1 MMLRNFFSS
10 SSVAKGFTLIVGLIS
25 CQLLSAQQKLD
36 LSDLSSFNNPGGN
49 WHIAGDVNAD
59 ISKSHTMTF
68 TPGVGILVNLPN
80 PTDREDLYTK
90 FKHGDIDIELDCMM
104 AKESN
109 SGIYLQGRYELQ
121 LLDSWAVLNPKSS
134 DIGGIYERYDETR
147 PQGRQN
153 VDGHAPR
160 QNASKA
166 PGLWQHFKIAFQA
179 PRFEGGV
186 KVKNARILRV
196 ELNGVLVQENIE
208 LYAPTAG
215 AVENNEVAE
224 DALRIQGDHGQVA
237 FRNMV
242 VTNYNKQQPSLSSLT
257 ATLYK
262 GKFEQESTLAT
273 SKVFQQKKVDLITTN
288 IDGLPDNDFLVKYTG
303 TIHVSEA
310 CEYKFNL
317 DTRGGTGKLTIDKN
331 TLLAFGKGNQDA
343 SINLNAGDYPIEVV
357 YSKYNGWDKPS
368 VILKVAAP
376 GVREFIISDASNIPV
391 DAEDP
396 ILISASENTILR
408 SFMDLPVGKRITH
421 SVSVGT
427 PEKVH
432 YTYDL
437 DNGMIVQAWRG
448 GFLDASPMWIS
459 RGDGSSAPIGVTEY
473 FGKPSLMINKLAN
486 QNEEWSADT
495 AASGFVP
502 KGYVLDEQDRP
513 SFKYKIYGA
522 SVTDRIRVIA
532 DRTGLEREITIENG
546 SDNLYYRLA
555 DAWTISEVSPG
566 VFIIDDKYYYIKIE
580 SSNSVLPI
588 IRDVK
593 GRKELLVP
601 IKDKFTYSILF

>member
-186 KVKNARILRV
+186 KWCIGSR
-196 ELNGVLVQENIE
+196 
-208 LYAPTAG
+208 
-215 AVENNEVAE
+215 
-224 DALRIQGDHGQVA
+224 
-237 FRNMV
+237 
-242 VTNYNKQQPSLSSLT
+242 
-257 ATLYK
+257 
-262 GKFEQESTLAT
+262 
-273 SKVFQQKKVDLITTN
+273 
-288 IDGLPDNDFLVKYTG
+288 KY
-303 TIHVSEA
+303 
-310 CEYKFNL
+310 
-317 DTRGGTGKLTIDKN
+317 
-331 TLLAFGKGNQDA
+331 
-343 SINLNAGDYPIEVV
+343 
-357 YSKYNGWDKPS
+357 
-368 VILKVAAP
+368 
-376 GVREFIISDASNIPV
+376 
-391 DAEDP
+391 
-396 ILISASENTILR
+396 
-408 SFMDLPVGKRITH
+408 
-421 SVSVGT
+421 
-427 PEKVH
+427 
-432 YTYDL
+432 
-437 DNGMIVQAWRG
+437 
-448 GFLDASPMWIS
+448 
-459 RGDGSSAPIGVTEY
+459 
-473 FGKPSLMINKLAN
+473 
-486 QNEEWSADT
+486 
-495 AASGFVP
+495 
-502 KGYVLDEQDRP
+502 
-513 SFKYKIYGA
+513 
-522 SVTDRIRVIA
+522 
-532 DRTGLEREITIENG
+532 
-546 SDNLYYRLA
+546 
-555 DAWTISEVSPG
+555 
-566 VFIIDDKYYYIKIE
+566 
-580 SSNSVLPI
+580 
-588 IRDVK
+588 
-593 GRKELLVP
+593 
-601 IKDKFTYSILF
+601 